1 VPAAKVRDERPTNR
15 RPKRKTPVKNYVRK
29 ESLWMKDTLNSI
41 EELLE
46 ENNRQNDRLLEF
58 QKRMQSWGTEDEKI
72 TKEWEQSS

>member
-1 VPAAKVRDERPTNR
+1 
-15 RPKRKTPVKNYVRK
+15 
-29 ESLWMKDTLNSI
+29 MKDTLNGI